1 MKCSSVCLLCA
12 EPSSSIH
19 LLILRMEMPDR
30 YLYQLFHH
38 VNEML
43 GQNLNCQKI
52 YIAFLPFI
60 QVVGVSEVYW
70 CFNCQD

>member
-1 MKCSSVCLLCA
+1 
-12 EPSSSIH
+12 
-19 LLILRMEMPDR
+19 MPDR